1 MNLVPPRTAF
11 RDPAGVEAAPG
22 TKPEA
27 SFVPPSRK
35 GLRLKLYLAL
45 MLIDAVAFVAGYCV
59 ANLFWFG
66 NPIHFQGLDMAGAGL
81 PLLLAVGL
89 NSGCYSLD
97 AISDRHK
104 SIGRMLTATT
114 LIFGLILFIS
124 FYVRAN
130 MDLSRAVFALGSGI
144 AFAFLVIGRYAFASV
159 VQQRLGGPPLSE
171 VVICDGVCWSR
182 LGGAFVIDAAE
193 AGLIPDIANP
203 DMLDRIGRILR
214 NADRVLVACAAERRA
229 QWAFVLKGISIK
241 GEILAPEIEV
251 LGPLG
256 TNWFEDAQTI
266 VVSTGRLSLRNRIL
280 KRVLDLT
287 LASVALVVL
296 AVPFLVVAL
305 AIKIDSPGSIFFRQ
319 VRIGMDNRHF
329 RVFKFRSM
337 RTDRLDHN
345 ADRLTARDD
354 DRVTRV
360 GRFIRRT
367 SIDELPQIINVLRGE
382 MSIAGPRPHALGAL
396 AGESLYWEVDS
407 RYWHR
412 HSVKPGITGLAQV
425 RGFRGSTFRQS
436 DLANR
441 LQADLE
447 YIESWSIWRDIAI
460 IFATFRVLLT
470 RESAF

>member
-1 MNLVPPRTAF
+1 MNLVPSHAAF
-11 RDPAGVEAAPG
+11 RDSAAAGPG
-22 TKPEA
+22 VDAGFT
-27 SFVPPSRK
+27 PPSRK
-35 GLRLKLYLAL
+35 GLRLNLYLAL
-45 MLIDAVAFVAGYCV
+45 MLIDAVALVAGYCV
-59 ANLFWFG
+59 ANLLWFG
-66 NPIHFQGLDMAGAGL
+66 NPFYFQGLNMAGAGL
-81 PLLLAVGL
+81 PLLLLVGL

-104 SIGRMLTATT
+104 SIGRMLTATA

-124 FYVRAN
+124 FYMRAN
-130 MDLSRAVFALGSGI
+130 MSLSRAVFALGSGAALVFLI
-144 AFAFLVIGRYAFASV
+144 AGRYAFASAV
-159 VQQRLGGPPLSE
+159 RKRLGGPPLSE
-171 VVICDGVCWSR
+171 VVLRDGVRWSR
-182 LGGAFVIDAAE
+182 QDRTFVIDAAE
-193 AGLIPDIANP
+193 AGLIPDIADP
-203 DMLDRIGRILR
+203 AMLDRIGRLLK
-214 NADRVLVACAAERRA
+214 NADRVLVACPVERRA

-241 GEILAPEIEV
+241 GEILAPEIEA

-256 TNWFEDAQTI
+256 TSSFADAQTI
-266 VVSTGRLSLRNRIL
+266 VVSTGRLSLRNRVL
-280 KRVLDLT
+280 KRLLDLT
-287 LASVALVVL
+287 LASVALILL
-296 AVPFLVVAL
+296 AVPFAIVAL
-305 AIKIDSPGSIFFRQ
+305 AIKLDSPGSVFFHQ

-345 ADRLTARDD
+345 ANRLTARDD

-425 RGFRGSTFRQS
+425 RGFRGSTFQQL

-447 YIESWSIWRDIAI
+447 YIENWSIWRDIAI
-460 IFATFRVLLT
+460 IFATFRVLLS
-470 RESAF
+470 REAAF

>member
-1 MNLVPPRTAF
+1 MNLVRSRSAF
-11 RDPAGVEAAPG
+11 RGPADVGSAPRP
-22 TKPEA
+22 KPEGC
-27 SFVPPSRK
+27 FTPPSRK
-35 GLRLKLYLAL
+35 GLRLKLYIAL

-66 NPIHFQGLDMAGAGL
+66 EVFHFQGLDMAVAGL
-81 PLLLAVGL
+81 PILLVVGL

-97 AISDRHK
+97 AICDSRK
-104 SIGRMLTATT
+104 SIGRLVTAIA

-124 FYVRAN
+124 FYMRAN
-130 MDLSRAVFALGSGI
+130 MDLSRAVFALGSVI
-144 AFAFLVIGRYAFASV
+144 AFVFLLASRYAFASIV
-159 VQQRLGGPPLSE
+159 RHRLGGAPISE
-171 VVICDGVCWSR
+171 VVICDGACWSGR
-182 LGGAFVIDAAE
+182 GRAFVIDAAE
-193 AGLIPDIANP
+193 AGLIPDVANP

-214 NADRVLVACAAERRA
+214 NADRVLIVCPAERRA
-229 QWAFVLKGISIK
+229 SWAFVLKGISIK
-241 GEILAPEIEV
+241 GEILAPEIEL

-280 KRVLDLT
+280 KRALDLT
-287 LASVALVVL
+287 LASIALIVL
-296 AVPFLVVAL
+296 AIPFVIVAL
-305 AIKIDSPGSIFFRQ
+305 AIKIDSPGRVFFRQ
-319 VRIGMDNRHF
+319 VRIGEDNRHF

-337 RTDRLDHN
+337 RSDRLDHN
-345 ADRLTARDD
+345 ANRLTARDD

-367 SIDELPQIINVLRGE
+367 SIDELPQLINVLRGE

-425 RGFRGSTFRQS
+425 RGFRGSTFQQS

-447 YIESWSIWRDIAI
+447 YIESWSIWHDVAI

-470 RESAF
+470 REAAF